1 MPMVQVYK
9 QRAVNLCFVPHSPP
23 PSLHLFFSQATRP
36 RWRRQALAVEHAEVA
51 ARPTQP
57 WRLYVI
63 SAVIVLSSSLRAL
76 DEKIYSPIA
85 SQRC

>member
-23 PSLHLFFSQATRP
+23 PSLPLFFSQATRP

-51 ARPTQP
+51 ARPTHP